1 MLKINNIHI
10 QKKNILSILLYF
22 GIFLLGLITLIYI
35 PSYVPSHHADRAIL
49 FGILAVLGGGLL
61 FYKFIANYTQ
71 FILISIVILPVIPYF
86 EGFLI
91 PIGGNLFRILPQV
104 YIISLAILGILLHRI
119 PAKNTFI
126 NKFILMWLLFNA
138 VALPAS
144 INIPNSIP
152 LFIAGVIGPCVF
164 LFIVHNRIINN
175 SNDFRKILIA
185 FILSASLYLSFSMLL
200 IFTTSPSL
208 SLKALYLGRF
218 GSELALGPYSSNALP
233 GYTAF
238 VLPLLFWLVVT
249 RYDLGR
255 KVNWAVRILFFLII
269 FMIITLLSKGGILLL
284 ILYLMSF
291 MLYFLITKG
300 KLRAFFSI
308 RNILFISILV
318 GLIFY
323 FFTIPQY
330 NKIVIGRFFDQE
342 HISGF
347 KQLANVAMQ
356 NQRIIIWTNALYIFR
371 DNWLTGVGLGNIRHE
386 MKRYSGWDYDSHN
399 LPLDILAEQGIFC
412 FVAFVIAI
420 GVLTIKVIKSHGI
433 RGKTKREMN
442 IALYLGVLAFIFY
455 GSTTGS
461 RLISFGETIAGLGSY
476 FLFISMALQYYLT
489 RQGEPVIKDDI
500 NKSEGTSTIIES
512 R

>member
-10 QKKNILSILLYF
+10 QKKNIISVVLYL
-22 GIFLLGLITLIYI
+22 GTFLLGLITLIYI
-35 PSYVPSHHADRAIL
+35 PSYVPSHHSGRAIL
-49 FGILAVLGGGLL
+49 FGILAIFGGGLL
-61 FYKFIANYTQ
+61 FYKFISNYIQ
-71 FILISIVILPVIPYF
+71 YILLSIVILPVIPFF
-86 EGFLI
+86 EGFLT
-91 PIGGNLFRILPQV
+91 PIGGNLFRILPQI
-104 YIISLAILGILLHRI
+104 YIISLAILGIILHRI

-138 VALPAS
+138 LALPAS

-152 LFIAGVIGPCVF
+152 PFIAGVIGPCIF

-175 SNDFRKILIA
+175 SNDFRKMLIA
-185 FILSASLYLSFSMLL
+185 FILSTFLYLYFSILL

-218 GSELALGPYSSNALP
+218 GSEIPLGPYSSNSLP

-238 VLPLLFWLVVT
+238 VLPLLFWLIVKN
-249 RYDLGR
+249 YDLGR
-255 KVNWAVRILFFLII
+255 KVNWAVRILFFSII

-300 KLRAFFSI
+300 KLRAFFSM
-308 RNILFISILV
+308 RNLLFISILI
-318 GLIFY
+318 GLIIY

-330 NKIVIGRFFDQE
+330 KKIVIGRFFDQE
-342 HISGF
+342 YISGF
-347 KQLANVAMQ
+347 KQLTNVAMQ
-356 NQRIIIWTNALYIFR
+356 NQRIIIWTNSLRIFK

-386 MKRYSGWDYDSHN
+386 MKRFSRLDYDSHN

-412 FVAFVIAI
+412 FAAFVIAI
-420 GVLTIKVIKSHGI
+420 TVLTINMIKSHGI

-461 RLISFGETIAGLGSY
+461 RLISFGETISGLGSY

-489 RQGEPVIKDDI
+489 CQGEADNKEDI
-500 NKSEGTSTIIES
+500 RQSEGTSTIIES
-512 R
+512 G